1 MSVIRLQQIIRTE
14 APAKLL
20 SQVAPIRPIQIQFQQ
35 FSQRAYTVY
44 TSYARINDSPYK
56 ALTRT
61 SLRFDLYSDE
71 LLDKSKL
78 TTPKDAFVV
87 VVLGSNAV

>member
-1 MSVIRLQQIIRTE
+1 MLQTAASDLRQRRMSVIRLQQIIRTE

-44 TSYARINDSPYK
+44 TSYARIKHKNRIEAGWFVS
-56 ALTRT
+56 
-61 SLRFDLYSDE
+61 E
-71 LLDKSKL
+71 L
-78 TTPKDAFVV
+78 P
-87 VVLGSNAV
+87 